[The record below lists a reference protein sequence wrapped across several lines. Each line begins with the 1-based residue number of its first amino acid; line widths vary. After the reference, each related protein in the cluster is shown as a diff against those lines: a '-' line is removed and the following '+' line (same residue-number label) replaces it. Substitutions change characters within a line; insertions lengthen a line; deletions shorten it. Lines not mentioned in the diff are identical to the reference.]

1 MLSTVRMKS
10 LMLAGRSILNPLY
23 MNMRSISLSSKDA
36 LRNRRAQFS
45 SDSKNTPKSLKEKL
59 VFLFRQNGYLV
70 VCTYA
75 SLSFAL
81 VGAFYV
87 GFERKLITFDY
98 INAELHDIGYDN
110 LRIDPEAMVDSLIE
124 NIEKQTGWTYI
135 REYISKHPEARS
147 LFLAVVVTSAFT
159 DVIRIPLTI
168 VIVPR
173 LARWLQRT
181 RKY

>member
-1 MLSTVRMKS
+1 M
-10 LMLAGRSILNPLY
+10 
-23 MNMRSISLSSKDA
+23 
-36 LRNRRAQFS
+36 
-45 SDSKNTPKSLKEKL
+45 
-59 VFLFRQNGYLV
+59 
-70 VCTYA
+70 
-75 SLSFAL
+75 
-81 VGAFYV
+81 